1 MAAQEKTI
9 FLFSD
14 GSLAFWTKRD
24 RSFLDS
30 TETAIENPS
39 SRATVK
45 RASDGNLP
53 QSKQIREAAMDMI
66 AIADRRMI
74 FDSYAREEANF
85 LSQTDLALLSA
96 EPILNPRLE
105 FCLRERRIVD
115 TLLSPSLLANIIY
128 SSEVN

>member
-1 MAAQEKTI
+1 
-9 FLFSD
+9 
-14 GSLAFWTKRD
+14 
-24 RSFLDS
+24 
-30 TETAIENPS
+30 
-39 SRATVK
+39 
-45 RASDGNLP
+45 
-53 QSKQIREAAMDMI
+53 MDMI

-85 LSQTDLALLSA
+85 LTQTDLALLSA

-115 TLLSPSLLANIIY
+115 TLLLPSILANIIY